1 MYEKIAFEKSQ
12 FDKIDWHPIDD
23 QIITDVHRSANI
35 LPCSFPPASYYESNG
50 IVPPTTLPKSKPISK
65 TNTWPKSTF
74 QMKIKPKDDSN
85 LVAKRMEIRKK
96 VMAKPQQLRKSK
108 KNAAKRRK
116 QKEKALL
123 KKAQK
128 NVEQLEANEL
138 ASLKRISVD
147 EYRAV
152 DKPVEPTPNPTTA
165 SEARL
170 TRKRASQNF
179 VAEKTKPIDIT
190 SVQHEILKRRASG
203 FTAATHSPTE
213 SASVTHLES
222 NSMVTTRSGRI
233 VRTRQ
238 K

>member
-1 MYEKIAFEKSQ
+1 
-12 FDKIDWHPIDD
+12 
-23 QIITDVHRSANI
+23 
-35 LPCSFPPASYYESNG
+35 
-50 IVPPTTLPKSKPISK
+50 
-65 TNTWPKSTF
+65 
-74 QMKIKPKDDSN
+74 
-85 LVAKRMEIRKK
+85 MEIRKK